1 MKKKESFPVP
11 FGSKLLVLFALACA
25 LALLVAAPSLADD
38 LKFMSY
44 NISAVYD
51 IGKDDTMYQ
60 TRIVQGL
67 EPDVALLQEWKLDDE
82 SPWGEDYDAWVEEA
96 FGPDFDWYRGPSA
109 LVPPNAIVSRW
120 PLKSSGS
127 WNDQTISQR
136 YFDWAVI
143 DIPGDIDLQVVS
155 VHLKAGDTEGDKA
168 KRIDEAQQIK
178 AYVAA
183 NFDSSQY
190 IIVGGDFNT
199 QTYGSEP
206 GLIDVFD
213 SFLQVEE
220 ESCQPQDRNGNV
232 FTNVNRTSKY
242 DWIIPNEVIGDASP
256 LYLGVSQYQYSY
268 GIVFDSTVFPSV
280 ETELPPILSDDSDH
294 SSYAD
299 HVPVMKALNILPAGG
314 GFYVMKADKGYDYN
328 LYLYSSLECG
338 DITYWDAASRNPSPI
353 ARDLWIIPSG
363 NNTIAMTHLAM
374 EDDEERDLSALAL
387 MKNEGGDQNLYIYN
401 SILPGDWTYW
411 DAIARNPSPIAR
423 DLWIVPEGNNTS
435 LMTRTENSTDG
446 IDELVIMKNTWGGQ
460 ELYIYNALRFGDWT
474 YTDSFLRNFN
484 MAIGQFYISRDTWFI
499 PRDSNVTA
507 MAGMRV
513 VNSADSAAERIVTI
527 ENSWGDQNLFVWKVP
542 PKAVYGVDEYLQN
555 QSWQIGPNP
564 SIPPP
569 NNMQKGYPQGQDLW
583 IVPQRNDIQ
592 AIMGI
597 GADAVSGDS
606 ADTYD
611 VIGVLGNRGGDDN
624 LWVWKPVQRGDTTY
638 EAAQTRQDGYPR
650 ATADIANYGQPQ
662 ARDFW
667 VIPEGNNVRQI
678 AAIPSTAPPPTPTPT
693 DWIKADFDWDPE
705 EPEEKEQA
713 TFTDKSAAASA
724 IETWHWEFKDGSPG
738 TRDTQGPHDVTWND
752 SGQHEVSLEIA
763 DSTGQTDYNSKY
775 ITIKPEE

>member
-1 MKKKESFPVP
+1 MKKTESFPVP
-11 FGSKLLVLFALACA
+11 FGRKLLVLFALACA
-25 LALLVAAPSLADD
+25 LTLLVAAPSLADN
-38 LKFMSY
+38 LKLMSY

-51 IGKDDTMYQ
+51 MGKDGTMYQ

-67 EPDVALLQEWKLDDE
+67 EPDVALLQEWKLDKD
-82 SPWGEDYDAWVEEA
+82 SPWGEDYDAWVDEA
-96 FGPDFDWYRGPSA
+96 FGPEFDWYRGPSA

-127 WNDQTISQR
+127 WNDQTIDQR

-155 VHLKAGDTEGDKA
+155 VHLKAGDTEEDIA

-190 IIVGGDFNT
+190 IVVSGDFNT

-206 GLIDVFD
+206 ILMAVFD
-213 SFLQVEE
+213 SFLKVEAAD
-220 ESCQPQDRNGNV
+220 CQPQDKNGNV
-232 FTNVNRTSKY
+232 NTNVNRTSKY

-256 LYLGVSQYQYSY
+256 LYLGVSEYQYPC
-268 GIVFDSTVFPSV
+268 GNVFDSHKFPSV
-280 ETELPPILSDDSDH
+280 ETELPPILYDDSDH

-299 HVPVMKALNILPAGG
+299 HVPVMKAFNILPAGG
-314 GFYVMKADKGYDYN
+314 GFYVMKADRGYDYN

-374 EDDEERDLSALAL
+374 EDDEGRDLSALAL

-435 LMTRTENSTDG
+435 LMTRTENSEDG

-460 ELYIYNALRFGDWT
+460 KFYIYNAPRFGDWT
-474 YTDSFLRNFN
+474 YTDAFLRNWN
-484 MAIGQFYISRDTWFI
+484 GANLQFYLAFDEWMI
-499 PRDSNVTA
+499 PRYNNVTA

-542 PKAVYGVDEYLQN
+542 YAGCTTYLQN
-555 QSWQIGPNP
+555 PTWQMGYNP
-564 SIPPP
+564 SKQPPF
-569 NNMQKGYPQGQDLW
+569 NIEQGYPQGQDLW
-583 IVPQRNDIQ
+583 TVPQRNDIQ

-597 GADAVSGDS
+597 AADAVSGDS
-606 ADTYD
+606 TDTYD

-624 LWVWKPVQRGDTTY
+624 LWIWKPVQRGDTSY
-638 EAAQTRQDGYPR
+638 FQALQRQDGYPR
-650 ATADIANYGQPQ
+650 ARADIPEFGQPQ

-678 AAIPSTAPPPTPTPT
+678 AAVPSTAPPPTPTPT
-693 DWIKADFDWDPE
+693 DWIIADFDWDPE

-713 TFTDKSAAASA
+713 TFTDKSTTANPP
-724 IETWHWEFKDGSPG
+724 IEYWHWEFQGGSPG

-752 SGQHEVSLEIA
+752 SGGYTVSLEIVDFA
-763 DSTGQTDYNSKY
+763 GQTDFTSKY